1 LLRAAAFVYALLALR
16 AGLETVYDSR
26 RRVKFWNF
34 RGGPGECSMSAVGW
48 RLLMMNLDA
57 LNDEDLL
64 RLAVAGDEAAFTALY
79 RRRQQSVYRFA
90 LQMSGSR
97 SVAEDVTQEVFLAL
111 VRDGHRFDP
120 ERGRL
125 VSFLFGIARNH
136 VLRRSER
143 ERAFIPITEP
153 HEGGEGNVILITE
166 GDPLSEL
173 TRGELIARVRAAVLT
188 LPAHYR
194 EVVVLCDLHEMSYGE
209 AAEVIGCAI
218 GTIRS
223 RLHRA
228 RAMLIDRLRGAN
240 DEATSRVAN
249 PAGCF
254 A

>member
-1 LLRAAAFVYALLALR
+1 LAIAATNDF
-16 AGLETVYDSR
+16 R
-26 RRVKFWNF
+26 RRLKFWNF
-34 RGGPGECSMSAVGW
+34 SGRPCESSMSAVGW
-48 RLLMMNLDA
+48 PLPMMNLDA

-79 RRRQQSVYRFA
+79 RRRQPSVYRFA

-97 SVAEDVTQEVFLAL
+97 AVAEDVAQEVFMAL
-111 VRDGHRFDP
+111 VRDGQRFDP

-125 VSFLFGIARNH
+125 LAFLFGIARHH
-136 VLRRSER
+136 VLRHLAR
-143 ERAFIPITEP
+143 ERPFIQMAESEDESSPGVT
-153 HEGGEGNVILITE
+153 LIAE

-173 TRGELIARVRAAVLT
+173 TRGEMIARVRAAVLA

-194 EVVVLCDLHEMSYGE
+194 EAVVLCELHEMSYAE

-218 GTIRS
+218 GTVRS

-228 RAMLIDRLRGAN
+228 RLMLIDKLRGTQ
-240 DEATSRVAN
+240 DETASQAVN

>member
-1 LLRAAAFVYALLALR
+1 
-16 AGLETVYDSR
+16 
-26 RRVKFWNF
+26 
-34 RGGPGECSMSAVGW
+34 MSAAGW
-48 RLLMMNLDA
+48 PLPMMNLDA

-97 SVAEDVTQEVFLAL
+97 PVAEDVTPEVFLAL
-111 VRDGHRFDP
+111 VRDGQRFDP

-125 VSFLFGIARNH
+125 LAFLFGIARNH

-143 ERAFIPITEP
+143 ERAFIPMTEP
-153 HEGGEGNVILITE
+153 EDGGQAGVILTTE

-173 TRGELIARVRAAVLT
+173 TRGEMIARVRAAVLA

-209 AAEVIGCAI
+209 AAGVIGCAV
-218 GTIRS
+218 GTVRS

-228 RAMLIDRLRGAN
+228 RAMLIERLREA
-240 DEATSRVAN
+240 DDKATSRAAN

>member
-1 LLRAAAFVYALLALR
+1 LVYAPVAACALDFDR
-16 AGLETVYDSR
+16 LN
-26 RRVKFWNF
+26 FWNF
-34 RGGPGECSMSAVGW
+34 CGLSGESSMSAVGW
-48 RLLMMNLDA
+48 PLLMMNLDA

-97 SVAEDVTQEVFLAL
+97 SVAEDVTQEVFLTL
-111 VRDGHRFDP
+111 VRDGSRFDP

-125 VSFLFGIARNH
+125 LAFLFGIARNH
-136 VLRRSER
+136 VLRRTER
-143 ERAFIPITEP
+143 ERVFIQIVETD
-153 HEGGEGNVILITE
+153 EGGQANVTLTTE

-173 TRGELIARVRAAVLT
+173 TRGEMIARVRAAVLA

-194 EVVVLCDLHEMSYGE
+194 EVVVLCDLHEMSYSE

-218 GTIRS
+218 GTVRS

-228 RAMLIDRLRGAN
+228 RAMLIDKLRGAN
-240 DEATSRVAN
+240 DEATSRAVN